1 VTRAAEHRPPK
12 VATSVALL
20 ALVACVV
27 LGARAVALRGQQEAP
42 FPHLD
47 HQGLFPLCAGC
58 HQGIDQGDAASFYP
72 PPASCTGCHDGVR
85 EERVTWS
92 GPTADVGNVVF
103 QHDVHAAEMAAA
115 GDPPQDC
122 AACHVAEGGT
132 RMAVTDSVQLAG
144 CWSCHAH
151 PAIDHIVDAD
161 CASCH
166 VPLASTRFDMAR
178 IEGLPLPVNHASA
191 EFLVSGHGTLAEA
204 DVGRCATCHTQ
215 ERCVSCHVDADR
227 ASIAATPRA
236 PADMELPVAPAHYN
250 VPASHTERDFLAAH
264 GSGASR
270 QTCGTCHTS
279 NDCTT
284 CHIQPL
290 PEAVSSLPARAD
302 VVAPGAQVVGRPP
315 ASHEGMFFIEA
326 HATLAAASET
336 SCSTCHEES
345 FCVSCHDAPLS
356 SGVEAGYHPA
366 AFLSM
371 HAASAFGRDSECAT
385 CHSTQ
390 VFCRQCHLETGLV
403 PAGGGRLGPG
413 YHDDGPLWLLRH
425 GQAARQN
432 LESCS
437 SCHRQV
443 DCTQCHGVLGAF
455 KVSPHTLGFDAE
467 RAWAR
472 SPRTCLACHVGNPL
486 SGR

>member
-1 VTRAAEHRPPK
+1 MRARVLAASSAI
-12 VATSVALL
+12 VVALIGL
-20 ALVACVV
+20 V
-27 LGARAVALRGQQEAP
+27 LGARAVALPAQEQVP
-42 FPHLD
+42 FPHVD
-47 HQGLFPLCAGC
+47 HQGLFPLCTGC
-58 HQGIDQGDAASFYP
+58 HEGIPEGDAASFYP

-92 GPTADVGNVVF
+92 GPTTDIDNVTF
-103 QHDVHAAEMAAA
+103 EHDLHDRELATA

-122 AACHVAEGGT
+122 ASCHVPAGGT
-132 RMAVTDSVQLAG
+132 RMAVADDVQLGG

-151 PAIDHIVDAD
+151 VANDHMADAD

-166 VPLASTRFDMAR
+166 VPLASTQFDVAR
-178 IEGLPLPVNHASA
+178 IEGLPVPADHTSEAFLAS
-191 EFLVSGHGTLAEA
+191 EHGTLAEA
-204 DVGRCATCHTQ
+204 EVGRCATCHTQ
-215 ERCVSCHVDADR
+215 DRCVSCHVDTER
-227 ASIAATPRA
+227 PSIAAIPAA
-236 PADMELPVAPAHYN
+236 PADMELPVTEVHYN
-250 VPASHTERDFLAAH
+250 VPLSHTDRDFLATH
-264 GSGASR
+264 GVGASL
-270 QTCGTCHTS
+270 QSCGTCHTS

-290 PEAVSSLPARAD
+290 PEAIGSLPARAD
-302 VVAPGAQVVGRPP
+302 VVAPGAQVVGRAPS
-315 ASHEGMFFIEA
+315 SHESMFFIEA

-336 SCSTCHEES
+336 SCATCHEES
-345 FCVSCHDAPLS
+345 FCVSCHDAPS
-356 SGVEAGYHPA
+356 ANEGGGYHPA

-371 HAASAFGRDSECAT
+371 HAASAFGRDSDCAS
-385 CHSTQ
+385 CHNTQ

-425 GQAARQN
+425 GQGARQN
-432 LESCS
+432 LEGCT

-486 SGR
+486 G

>member
-1 VTRAAEHRPPK
+1 MKPRAVTASAA
-12 VATSVALL
+12 VL
-20 ALVACVV
+20 AV
-27 LGARAVALRGQQEAP
+27 LGICLVLGGRGAALRGQEQTP
-42 FPHLD
+42 FPHLE

-58 HQGIDQGDAASFYP
+58 HEGIPEGDTATFYP

-85 EERVTWS
+85 EERVTWN
-92 GPTADVGNVVF
+92 GPTDDVDNVAF
-103 QHDVHAAEMAAA
+103 QHDVHDAELAAA
-115 GDPPQDC
+115 GDPPQEC
-122 AACHVAEGGT
+122 ASCHVEAGGT
-132 RMAVTDSVQLAG
+132 RMAVADDVQLAG

-151 PAIDHIVDAD
+151 QAADHMVDAD
-161 CASCH
+161 CVTCH
-166 VPLASTRFDMAR
+166 VPLASTRFDLAR
-178 IEGLPLPVNHASA
+178 IADLPLPADHGAA
-191 EFLVSGHGTLAEA
+191 EFLAGGHGPLAEA
-204 DVGRCATCHTQ
+204 DAGRCATCHTQ
-215 ERCVSCHVDADR
+215 ERCVSCHVDTER
-227 ASIAATPRA
+227 ASIAAVPAA
-236 PADMELPVAPAHYN
+236 PADMELPVTPVHYD
-250 VPASHTERDFLAAH
+250 VPVSHTDRDFLATH
-264 GSGASR
+264 GAGASL
-270 QTCGTCHTS
+270 QACGTCHTS

-290 PEAVSSLPARAD
+290 PVSVSALPDRAN
-302 VVAPGAQVVGRPP
+302 VLAPGAQVVGRAPS
-315 ASHEGMFFIEA
+315 SHESMFFIEA
-326 HATLAAASET
+326 HATLAAANET
-336 SCSTCHEES
+336 SCATCHEES
-345 FCVSCHDAPLS
+345 FCVSCHDAPSAPSTNSLTT
-356 SGVEAGYHPA
+356 GRGGGYHPA
-366 AFLSM
+366 SFLSM
-371 HAASAFGRDSECAT
+371 HAASAFGRDSDCAT

-432 LESCS
+432 LEGCT

-486 SGR
+486 G

>member
-1 VTRAAEHRPPK
+1 VTSRQLTGSA
-12 VATSVALL
+12 
-20 ALVACVV
+20 ALVATLVCVV
-27 LGARAVALRGQQEAP
+27 LAGRTFTLRGQEQAP
-42 FPHLD
+42 FPHLA

-58 HQGIDQGDAASFYP
+58 HEGIPGGDEASFYP
-72 PPASCTGCHDGVR
+72 APASCTGCHDGVR
-85 EERVTWS
+85 EERVTWT
-92 GPTADVGNVVF
+92 GPRPAVDNVSF
-103 QHDVHAAEMAAA
+103 QHETHAAQLVTA
-115 GDPPQDC
+115 GDPAQDC
-122 AACHVAEGGT
+122 ASCHVAEGGT
-132 RMAVTDSVQLAG
+132 RMAVSDSVQLAG

-151 PAIDHIVDAD
+151 EAADHMVDAD
-161 CASCH
+161 CTSCH
-166 VPLASTRFDMAR
+166 VPLASTEFEVAR
-178 IEGLPLPVNHASA
+178 IEALPLPADHASGA
-191 EFLVSGHGTLAEA
+191 FLVSEHGALAETDA
-204 DVGRCATCHTQ
+204 GRCATCHTQ
-215 ERCVSCHVDADR
+215 QRCTSCHVDTDR
-227 ASIAATPRA
+227 PSIAATPAA
-236 PADMELPVAPAHYN
+236 PAEMELPPATAHYN
-250 VPASHTERDFLAAH
+250 VPVTHTERDFLATH
-264 GSGASR
+264 GIGASR
-270 QTCGTCHTS
+270 QTCATCHTS

-290 PEAVSSLPARAD
+290 PQVVGSLPARAD
-302 VVAPGAQVVGRPP
+302 VVAPGARVIGRAPE
-315 ASHEGMFFIEA
+315 SHERMFFIEA
-326 HATLAAASET
+326 HPTLAAASEI
-336 SCSTCHEES
+336 SCATCHAES
-345 FCVSCHDAPLS
+345 FCVSCHDAPS
-356 SGVEAGYHPA
+356 ANESGGYHPP

-371 HAASAFGRDSECAT
+371 HAASAFGRDSDCAS

-432 LESCS
+432 LEGCT

-486 SGR
+486 S